1 MSQCVKGLWLG
12 PAESPHNRGGPRDT
26 AAGHYQGLGTLL
38 LSVSRREEAHS
49 TGWFEESQQCDS
61 RSNRKSQT
69 SDRYCLSDV

>member
-38 LSVSRREEAHS
+38 LSVSRREEAYS
-49 TGWFEESQQCDS
+49 TGWFEET
-61 RSNRKSQT
+61 SNVIVVAIGNLKRPT
-69 SDRYCLSDV
+69 AIV